1 MKNQNQSPQEPLT
14 QKEIIAFLRT
24 HKDKLERD
32 FGVTQIALFGSYA
45 RGEQGPT
52 SDIDFVI
59 EMPEPSFKN
68 HCRLKEF
75 LENHLKK
82 LDFKILSNL
91 DEKSISGFDC
101 ICIVQHHTKTKH
113 ILDQFYTKSLVSLIY
128 DCQNKITHNPK
139 SNTVLKGFG
148 RLIT

>member
-75 LENHLKK
+75 LEKHLKK
-82 LDFKILSNL
+82 NIDLCYFKGMRSFIRHA
-91 DEKSISGFDC
+91 I
-101 ICIVQHHTKTKH
+101 
-113 ILDQFYTKSLVSLIY
+113 DQELVY
-128 DCQNKITHNPK
+128 A
-139 SNTVLKGFG
+139 
-148 RLIT
+148 